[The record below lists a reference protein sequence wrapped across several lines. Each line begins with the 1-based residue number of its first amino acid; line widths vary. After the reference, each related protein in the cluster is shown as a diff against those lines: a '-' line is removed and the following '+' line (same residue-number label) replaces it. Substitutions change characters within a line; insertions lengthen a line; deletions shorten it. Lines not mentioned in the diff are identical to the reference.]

1 MARMKMSVN
10 ILLRDK
16 SKRKEEK
23 EIKTSDLVNKSRLSY
38 KTLPSARSHPE
49 WKEIK
54 EIQN

>member
-23 EIKTSDLVNKSRLSY
+23 EIKSSDLANRPRLSY
-38 KTLPSARSHPE
+38 KTLPSAQSHPE

-54 EIQN
+54 QIQN

>member
-16 SKRKEEK
+16 YKRKEEK
-23 EIKTSDLVNKSRLSY
+23 EIKSSDLVNKSRLSY
-38 KTLPSARSHPE
+38 KILPSAQSHPE

-54 EIQN
+54 QIQN